1 MIYGKRVR
9 FRSIERDDI
18 PKFVKWLNDPD
29 VRDGISRILPISI
42 AEENDWFTGVL
53 SRSEVERPF
62 VIEIQEGTAWETIGN
77 CGFFNVD
84 WRIRSAELGIMI
96 GEKRYWNRGYGTNA
110 MNLLLKIGFET
121 LNLNRIMLRVHD
133 NNPRAI
139 HVYEK
144 VGFVMEGTLRQA
156 EYRNG
161 KYLNMYVMS
170 VLYSE
175 WKRMEGQND

>member
-1 MIYGKRVR
+1 
-9 FRSIERDDI
+9 
-18 PKFVKWLNDPD
+18 
-29 VRDGISRILPISI
+29 
-42 AEENDWFTGVL
+42 
-53 SRSEVERPF
+53 
-62 VIEIQEGTAWETIGN
+62 
-77 CGFFNVD
+77 
-84 WRIRSAELGIMI
+84 
-96 GEKRYWNRGYGTNA
+96 
-110 MNLLLKIGFET
+110 
-121 LNLNRIMLRVHD
+121 MLRVHD